1 MKKELLLTLVF
12 LGGCGGAL
20 HKKKQRAMNHYR
32 QASLEIRNYQ
42 SENNTSSLH
51 KALNEIDKALEEHAT
66 AQSRGLKGTLLLQ
79 LGIINQNAQFIK
91 DSLPYFEAIMK
102 DRYAPKAR
110 KADAQN
116 NYATALYQIGK
127 NVEALTI
134 WNSLTTNPHYISP
147 EVAFFNLG
155 YAELNNALRT
165 AYQMPEQSKTEIDK
179 YLEQAATCFR
189 QALAISHEYI
199 DALFFLARA
208 QTSLNQLEDAR
219 NSILTIL
226 TINPQHE
233 LAKEWLKRIEQHI
246 KQ

>member
-1 MKKELLLTLVF
+1 MKKELVFLLVF
-12 LGGCGGAL
+12 LGGCGGSL
-20 HKKKQRAMNHYR
+20 HKKKQRALNHYR

-42 SENNTSSLH
+42 NENNINALH

-66 AQSRGLKGTLLLQ
+66 AQSRGLKGTILLQ
-79 LGIINQNAQFIK
+79 LGAVNQNAQFIK
-91 DSLPYFEAIMK
+91 DSIPYFEAIMK

-116 NYATALYQIGK
+116 NYATALYQLGK
-127 NVEALTI
+127 NEEALKT

-155 YAELNNALRT
+155 YAQLNDALRA
-165 AYQMPEQSKTEIDK
+165 AYQEPKQSKEIIDK
-179 YLEQAATCFR
+179 YLEQAASYFR
-189 QALAISHEYI
+189 QALAVSKEYI
-199 DALFFLARA
+199 DALFFLART

-226 TINPQHE
+226 TINPEHE
-233 LAKEWLKRIEQHI
+233 LAKEWLKRIEKSI
-246 KQ
+246 N